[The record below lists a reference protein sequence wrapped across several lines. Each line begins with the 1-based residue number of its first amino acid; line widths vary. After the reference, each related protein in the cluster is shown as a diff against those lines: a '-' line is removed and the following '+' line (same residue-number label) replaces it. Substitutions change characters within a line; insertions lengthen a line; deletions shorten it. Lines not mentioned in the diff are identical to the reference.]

1 MQDFIFNDDCPDD
14 QRAPYRL
21 ILWRLLDNYHI
32 LCRSKIRTF
41 YFSKQKGIPNWHI
54 GEHEIG
60 WAYNEVEY
68 SFERPIEQLMLQV
81 AAMILNGGRSFESK
95 VFIDFYK
102 EKIKEILDFND
113 LKTMV
118 DALPKEEKELFM
130 EDLRLLSVKID
141 AFSVLF
147 N

>member
-1 MQDFIFNDDCPDD
+1 
-14 QRAPYRL
+14 
-21 ILWRLLDNYHI
+21 
-32 LCRSKIRTF
+32 
-41 YFSKQKGIPNWHI
+41 
-54 GEHEIG
+54 
-60 WAYNEVEY
+60 
-68 SFERPIEQLMLQV
+68 MLQV

-130 EDLRLLSVKID
+130 RDLRLLSVKID
-141 AFSVLF
+141 AFLVLF